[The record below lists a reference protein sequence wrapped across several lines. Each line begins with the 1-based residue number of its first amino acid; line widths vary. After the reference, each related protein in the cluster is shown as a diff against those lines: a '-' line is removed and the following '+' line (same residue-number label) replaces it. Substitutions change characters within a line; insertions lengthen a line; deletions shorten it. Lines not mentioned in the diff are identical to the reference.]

1 MGKFYIYTQILQG
14 NVLFSG
20 KIYTVVKIFTRPPV
34 VTAATNFKSEYFLY
48 QITKKNIPIEIKIY
62 KSPY

>member
-1 MGKFYIYTQILQG
+1 MGKFYIYMQILQG
-14 NVLFSG
+14 NLLFSG
-20 KIYTVVKIFTRPPV
+20 KIYTIVNIFTRLPV

-48 QITKKNIPIEIKIY
+48 QIKKNIPIEIKIY